1 MSESTSFPSK
11 PRKGVILA
19 GGSGSRL
26 YPTTVALNK
35 HLLPV
40 YDKPMIYYA
49 LTTLMLAGLS
59 DIIVVSSPSALP
71 QIRSL
76 LGEGSQ
82 WGIRLSYV
90 GQPAPNGVAN
100 GLLVAADQLAAHPLA
115 MILGDNIFYQTGLPA
130 HLRRVAAQ
138 QRGATIFSY
147 PVSQPQ
153 RYGIVELGRDGK
165 PISLEEKPDQPKSH
179 LAVTGLYF
187 YDERAVELAT
197 RLRPSARGELEI
209 TDLNRAYLEI
219 GELTVQQIG
228 RGSAWLD
235 GGTTEDLYEASQFV
249 RVLEQRTGLKI
260 ACPEEVAL
268 RMGFITSGQFAELV
282 QRLRPCSYR
291 SYLETIVEA
300 PTI

>member
-1 MSESTSFPSK
+1 MSKSTSFPRM

-76 LGEGSQ
+76 LGEGTQ

-90 GQPAPNGVAN
+90 SQPAPSGIAN
-100 GLLVAADQLAAHPLA
+100 GLLVAADQLAAHPFA

-138 QRGATIFSY
+138 RRGATIFAY

-153 RYGIVELGRDGK
+153 RYGIVELGRDGQ
-165 PISLEEKPDQPKSH
+165 PISLEEKPDQPKSN

-268 RMGFITSGQFAELV
+268 RMGFITSSQFTGLV
-282 QRLRPCSYR
+282 RGLRPCNYR
-291 SYLETIVEA
+291 SYLETIIEA

>member
-1 MSESTSFPSK
+1 MSKSTSFPRK

-71 QIRSL
+71 QIQSL
-76 LGEGSQ
+76 LGEGTQ

-90 GQPAPNGVAN
+90 SQPAPSGIAD
-100 GLLVAADQLAAHPLA
+100 GLLVAADQLAAHPFA
-115 MILGDNIFYQTGLPA
+115 MILGDNIFYQTGLPT
-130 HLRRVAAQ
+130 HLRQVAAQ
-138 QRGATIFSY
+138 EHGATIFAY

-153 RYGIVELGRDGK
+153 RYGIVEIGRDGR
-165 PISLEEKPDQPKSH
+165 PISLEEKPHRPKSN

-187 YDERAVELAT
+187 YDERAVELAG
-197 RLRPSARGELEI
+197 RLRP
-209 TDLNRAYLEI
+209 
-219 GELTVQQIG
+219 
-228 RGSAWLD
+228 
-235 GGTTEDLYEASQFV
+235 
-249 RVLEQRTGLKI
+249 
-260 ACPEEVAL
+260 
-268 RMGFITSGQFAELV
+268 
-282 QRLRPCSYR
+282 
-291 SYLETIVEA
+291 
-300 PTI
+300 

>member
-1 MSESTSFPSK
+1 MSKSTSLPQK

-26 YPTTVALNK
+26 YPTTVAVNK

-71 QIRSL
+71 QIRNL
-76 LGEGSQ
+76 LSEGTQ
-82 WGIRLSYV
+82 WGIHLSYAS
-90 GQPAPNGVAN
+90 QPAPSGIADGVLA
-100 GLLVAADQLAAHPLA
+100 AADQLAAHPFA
-115 MILGDNIFYQTGLPA
+115 MILGDNIFYQTGLPT

-138 QRGATIFSY
+138 ERGATIFAY

-153 RYGIVELGRDGK
+153 RYGIVELNRDGK
-165 PISLEEKPDQPKSH
+165 PISLEEKPEQPKSN

-187 YDERAVELAT
+187 YDERAVEFASK
-197 RLRPSARGELEI
+197 LRPSTRGELEI
-209 TDLNRAYLEI
+209 TDLNQAYLEI

-249 RVLEQRTGLKI
+249 RVLEERTGLKI

-268 RMGFITSGQFAELV
+268 RMGFISRNQFAGLV
-282 QRLRPCSYR
+282 QALKPCNYR
-291 SYLETIVEA
+291 SYLETIIDA
-300 PTI
+300 SAD

>member
-1 MSESTSFPSK
+1 MSTSTSFPRK

-76 LGEGSQ
+76 LGDGTQ
-82 WGIRLSYV
+82 WGIRLSYAS
-90 GQPAPNGVAN
+90 QPAPNGIAD
-100 GLLVAADQLAAHPLA
+100 GLLVAADQLAAHPFA
-115 MILGDNIFYQTGLPA
+115 MILGDNIFYQTGLPT
-130 HLRRVAAQ
+130 HLRQVAAQ
-138 QRGATIFSY
+138 ERGATIFAY

-153 RYGIVELGRDGK
+153 RFGIVEIDREGR
-165 PISLEEKPDQPKSH
+165 PVSLEEKPERPKSN

-187 YDERAVELAT
+187 YDERAVELA
-197 RLRPSARGELEI
+197 RKLRRSARGELEI

-219 GELTVQQIG
+219 SELTVQQIG

-249 RVLEQRTGLKI
+249 RVLEERTGLKI

-268 RMGFITSGQFAELV
+268 RMGFINSGEFTALV
-282 QRLRPCSYR
+282 RALKPCSYR
-291 SYLETIVEA
+291 SYLETIIEA
-300 PTI
+300 PTN